1 MSDDKNLPAQ
11 LPANK
16 PPQLHNNGLG
26 ADSIM
31 NQALARLNPQQVEN
45 LMGEAAKKRVELDAK
60 RLQQE
65 IDHQAGRMEA
75 QSHIDTVNMLPKNG
89 LLTSQKVTS
98 HIKTGAGKMDI
109 ESRSGLTCF
118 VASAAYSDP
127 NHPDVMFLRAF
138 RDNVLIKSCF
148 GRSVVDWYWRIG
160 PRLARVVESS
170 EVLRSVSKY
179 LISKLVVTLQSRAI
193 QKVLRFSIQPPE
205 AH

>member
-1 MSDDKNLPAQ
+1 MNDDKNLPAQ

-16 PPQLHNNGLG
+16 PPQLHNNGLSAG
-26 ADSIM
+26 PII
-31 NQALARLNPQQVEN
+31 NQSVERLTPQQAEN
-45 LMGEAAKKRVELDAK
+45 LRWEAAKIGLGLEEK

-118 VASAAYSDP
+118 VASAAYLDP

-138 RDNVLIKSCF
+138 RDNVLIKSRF
-148 GRSVVDWYWRIG
+148 GRSFVDWYWTIG
-160 PRLARVVESS
+160 PWLARVVESS